1 MSQDDR
7 ECIRQSLNSHPEA
20 FGGLVKRYQ
29 AALLAY
35 LDGQLGDATQAED
48 AAQETLVRA
57 FFSLDKLKKPE
68 SFFSWLLGIAKRVA
82 NEQRRAE
89 RRHRKELRLASER
102 GPSQSI
108 SHDSGMEEAV
118 AGLPDSYREIILLR
132 YYAGLSC
139 GQVAERLALP
149 LGTVT
154 KKLSR
159 SYTMLRKTLQRQE
172 RTEKRIEV
180 KR

>member
-7 ECIRQSLNSHPEA
+7 ECIRRSLNSHPEA

-35 LDGQLGDATQAED
+35 LVGRVGDATQAED
-48 AAQETLVRA
+48 ATQETLVRA

-102 GPSQSI
+102 DPSQSI
-108 SHDSGMEEAV
+108 SHHFGLEEAV

-132 YYAGLSC
+132 YYAGCPAAKWQSDWRSPWARSPRSC
-139 GQVAERLALP
+139 RGPTRCCGKRCNVKSTRRNA
-149 LGTVT
+149 
-154 KKLSR
+154 SR
-159 SYTMLRKTLQRQE
+159 
-172 RTEKRIEV
+172 
-180 KR
+180 